1 MSDHLSNQYLQTRR
15 RFLTRT
21 SACLGMTAV
30 ASLLDP
36 TLLSGGSQVSPPPP
50 GEGSG
55 VRVPGVLGRTHFA
68 PKAKNVIYLFMGGG
82 PSHVD
87 TFDPKPILRRRHGQ
101 EMPAS
106 VLGTQRVT
114 LMTRNQGHFQ
124 AASTPFRFR
133 KVGRAGHDMSD
144 LWVHLPRVADELAM
158 IRSVHTEPI
167 NHDPAVMFMQTGR
180 GQSGLPCMGSWC
192 SYGLGS
198 ENRDLPAFVVMMSGT
213 MDQPISWR
221 YFNSGFLPAQH
232 QGVQFQADGDPVLY
246 LSNPQGLSR
255 EARGDQMAG
264 LTELNRLRHAQ
275 VGDPEIEAR
284 IHAFELA
291 FRMQTSVPD
300 LMNIQGESQRA
311 IDLYGP
317 DVGNPGTF
325 ARQALLARRLIERG
339 VRFVQLFHR
348 GWDQHTDVIGG
359 TRRQVRD
366 VDQPIAALIQDLKT
380 RGLLESTLVIWGGEF
395 GRTAFGQGDLAGP
408 FGRDHHPRC
417 FTYWLAGGG
426 VKPGIV
432 HGSTDEFG
440 YNVAEHPV
448 HVNDLH
454 ATILHCLGIDHERL
468 TYRFGGRDFRLTDL
482 AGSVV
487 HEVLA

>member
-1 MSDHLSNQYLQTRR
+1 MNAESLQSLVLGRR

-21 SACLGMTAV
+21 SACLGMAAV
-30 ASLLDP
+30 GSLLDA
-36 TLLSGGSQVSPPPP
+36 TSPPPQGLP
-50 GEGSG
+50 SRGLGG
-55 VRVPGVLGRTHFA
+55 VPHFA

-87 TFDPKPILRRRHGQ
+87 TFDPKPTLTRLHGQ
-101 EMPAS
+101 ELPEEIRRD
-106 VLGTQRVT
+106 LRVT

-124 AASTPFRFR
+124 IAATPFRFR
-133 KVGRAGHDMSD
+133 KVGQAGHDMSD
-144 LWVHLPRVADELAM
+144 LWVHLPRVADELTF
-158 IRSVHTEPI
+158 IRSVYTEPI

-180 GQSGLPCMGSWC
+180 GQSGLPSMGAWC

-198 ENRDLPAFVVMMSGT
+198 ENRDLPAYIVMMSGT

-221 YFNSGFLPAQH
+221 YFNAGFLPAQH
-232 QGVQFQADGDPVLY
+232 QGVQFQADGDPVSY
-246 LSNPQGLSR
+246 LSNPPGLSR
-255 EARGDQMAG
+255 AARGDQMAG

-291 FRMQTSVPD
+291 FRMQSSVPS
-300 LMNIQGESQRA
+300 LMSIDSETQRD

-317 DVGNPGTF
+317 DVNNPGSF
-325 ARQALLARRLIERG
+325 ARQALLARRLVERG

-348 GWDQHTDVIGG
+348 GWDGHVGVIPAL
-359 TRRQVRD
+359 RRQVRD

-380 RGLLESTLVIWGGEF
+380 RGLLDSTLVIWGGEF
-395 GRTAFGQGDLAGP
+395 GRTAYGQGDLQGGL

-417 FTYWLAGGG
+417 FTYWLAGAGI
-426 VKPGIV
+426 KPGVV
-432 HGSTDEFG
+432 HGSTDDFG
-440 YNVAEHPV
+440 YNVAEHPI

-468 TYRFGGRDFRLTDL
+468 TYRFGGRDFRLTDV
-482 AGSVV
+482 AGEVV
-487 HEVLA
+487 REVLA